1 VRRACCCFP
10 FPVAAAGD
18 SARSLFSSL
27 SLSHTLAPPLP
38 PKTHPPT
45 HNSRFI
51 KNQNDSYTDK
61 LSYGELLLQNEVEMS
76 RYNLDAAD
84 VALARQRF
92 ALAGDE
98 ARALLAARL
107 PVPAYDMLLKMSH
120 AFNILDARGA
130 VGVTERADC
139 FASMRALARE
149 VTSLWA
155 ERREELG
162 HPLGVVPPAAAPA
175 VPPSP
180 SSSASASSVAPRD
193 FVLEIGSEEL
203 PPADVESGIAQ
214 LRERVPALLAKLRL
228 DHSGVEVE
236 GTPRRLSVRVSAL
249 AARQRPLQAKVRGPP
264 AKAAFADPAA
274 RTGPTKALEGFLK
287 KNGATLA
294 DVTVEAV
301 AEGGGGQGGGGG
313 GKKGAAAAAG
323 GKQTDYVFASVSDP
337 GSAAREALAA
347 ELSSLVASLS
357 FKKTMR
363 WDAHGA
369 SYPRPMRWLLALHGD
384 DEVAFVHAG
393 LVAGR
398 ATRLLRR
405 VGDGVGPSSSSSSGV
420 SVPSAEEYAAAL
432 ERGRITL
439 PVTQRRDAI
448 WRDASAAAAA
458 ATEGRGFI
466 PVSAREGSD
475 SVLDEVANLVESPTV
490 VVGSFDPSFLELPPD
505 VLVTVMR
512 KHQRYFPVYEGSRE
526 EEEEEEALGA
536 AAAAAAASPPQ
547 PQRRLLPKFV
557 TVANGPVDVPSVAA
571 GNEAV
576 LRARFEDAAFF
587 YREDLKRPL
596 QDYRPKLKGTVFHRD
611 LGSLF
616 DKSVRVEALAA
627 PLADLLGMSSHA
639 SSAAEAA
646 ALCKCDLATSVVT
659 EMTELAGV
667 MGRHYAERQGLPRAV
682 SEAVLEAALPRFAG
696 DALPSSPSG
705 LVVAVADRLDSLV
718 GLVAAVGAPSATAD
732 PYGLRRA
739 AYGML
744 QALIA
749 GEARLSLRRAVDLA
763 AGVQP
768 LDVAEAKRAE
778 VRDFVARRLEQLLV
792 DGGAGAEAVR
802 AVLAERGDDPALAA
816 ATVAQLS
823 PYVVAAAGADAD
835 ASSSSSS
842 SSGPAAR
849 LRRVMT
855 ALARP
860 TRIIRGKAAAEAAAT
875 VDEALFEGDEERR
888 LEAALREADAA
899 LEARGGSA
907 ACSVDDF
914 MEAAEVMVPAIDA
927 FFEKVFVMCEDPVV
941 RANRI
946 ALLRDVAAFSKGVL
960 DLSALPGF

>member
-1 VRRACCCFP
+1 
-10 FPVAAAGD
+10 
-18 SARSLFSSL
+18 
-27 SLSHTLAPPLP
+27 
-38 PKTHPPT
+38 
-45 HNSRFI
+45 
-51 KNQNDSYTDK
+51 
-61 LSYGELLLQNEVEMS
+61 MS

-149 VTSLWA
+149 VTALWA

-162 HPLGVVPPAAAPA
+162 HPLGVVPPASAPV
-175 VPPSP
+175 VPPPLSL
-180 SSSASASSVAPRD
+180 SSSSSSPRD

-228 DHSGVEVE
+228 EHGGGVAVE
-236 GTPRRLSVRVSAL
+236 GTPRRLAVRVPGL

-264 AKAAFADPAA
+264 AKAAFADPVA

-287 KNGATLA
+287 KSGATLE

-301 AEGGGGQGGGGG
+301 VEGGGGG
-313 GKKGAAAAAG
+313 GKKGGAGGG
-323 GKQTDYVFASVSDP
+323 GKQTDYVFASVSDA
-337 GSAAREALAA
+337 GSSAAEALAA
-347 ELSSLVASLS
+347 ELPALVASLS

-384 DEVAFVHAG
+384 DEVAFSHAG

-398 ATRLLRR
+398 STRLLRR
-405 VGDGVGPSSSSSSGV
+405 AGESDPAGSAVRV
-420 SVPSAEEYAAAL
+420 SSAEEYSAAL
-432 ERGRITL
+432 EQGRITL
-439 PVTQRRDAI
+439 GVDSRRDAI
-448 WRDASAAAAA
+448 WREASAAAAT
-458 ATEGRGFI
+458 ATAGKGFI
-466 PVSAREGSD
+466 PESARSGAD
-475 SVLDEVANLVESPTV
+475 SVLDEVSNLVESPTV
-490 VVGSFDPSFLELPPD
+490 VVGSFDPAFLELPPD

-512 KHQRYFPVYEGSRE
+512 KHQRYFPVYEQQGS
-526 EEEEEEALGA
+526 GGGGGGNNN
-536 AAAAAAASPPQ
+536 ASSSSSSS
-547 PQRRLLPKFV
+547 RLLPKFV
-557 TVANGPVDVPSVAA
+557 TVANGPVDVAAVAA

-576 LRARFEDAAFF
+576 LRARFEDASFF
-587 YREDLKRPL
+587 YREDLRRPL

-627 PLADLLGMSSHA
+627 PLADLLGLEAHA
-639 SSAAEAA
+639 SAAAEAA

-667 MGRHYAERQGLPRAV
+667 MGKHYAERQGLPREV
-682 SEAVLEAALPRFAG
+682 SDAVLEAALPRFAG
-696 DALPSSPSG
+696 DVLPSSAAG
-705 LVVAVADRLDSLV
+705 VVVAVADRLDSLV

-749 GEARLSLRRAVDLA
+749 TGARLSLRAAVDLA

-768 LDVAEAKRAE
+768 VDVPEAKRAE

-823 PYVVAAAGADAD
+823 PYVGAEGASDSGAG
-835 ASSSSSS
+835 
-842 SSGPAAR
+842 AAR
-849 LRRVMT
+849 LKRVMT

-875 VDEALFEGDEERR
+875 VDEALFEQGGEERA

-899 LEARGGSA
+899 LEACGGSR

-914 MEAAEVMVPAIDA
+914 LEAAEIMVPAIDA
-927 FFEKVFVMCEDPVV
+927 FFEKVFVMCEDSAV

>member
-1 VRRACCCFP
+1 
-10 FPVAAAGD
+10 
-18 SARSLFSSL
+18 
-27 SLSHTLAPPLP
+27 
-38 PKTHPPT
+38 
-45 HNSRFI
+45 
-51 KNQNDSYTDK
+51 
-61 LSYGELLLQNEVEMS
+61 MS

-149 VTSLWA
+149 VTALWA

-162 HPLGVVPPAAAPA
+162 HPLGVVPPASAPV
-175 VPPSP
+175 VPPPLSL
-180 SSSASASSVAPRD
+180 SSSSSSPRD

-228 DHSGVEVE
+228 EHGGGVAVE
-236 GTPRRLSVRVSAL
+236 GTPRRLAVRVPGL

-264 AKAAFADPAA
+264 AKAAFADPVA

-287 KNGATLA
+287 KSGATLE

-301 AEGGGGQGGGGG
+301 VEGGGGG
-313 GKKGAAAAAG
+313 GKKGGAGGG
-323 GKQTDYVFASVSDP
+323 GKQTDYVFASVSDA
-337 GSAAREALAA
+337 GSSAAEALAA
-347 ELSSLVASLS
+347 ELPALVASLS

-384 DEVAFVHAG
+384 DEMAFSHAG

-398 ATRLLRR
+398 STRLLRR
-405 VGDGVGPSSSSSSGV
+405 AGESDPAGSAVRV
-420 SVPSAEEYAAAL
+420 SSAEEYSAAL
-432 ERGRITL
+432 EQGRITL
-439 PVTQRRDAI
+439 GVDSRRDAI
-448 WRDASAAAAA
+448 WREASAAAAT
-458 ATEGRGFI
+458 ATAGKGFI
-466 PVSAREGSD
+466 PESARSGAD
-475 SVLDEVANLVESPTV
+475 SVLDEVSNLVESPTV
-490 VVGSFDPSFLELPPD
+490 VVGSFDPAFLELPPD

-512 KHQRYFPVYEGSRE
+512 KHQRYFPVYEQQGS
-526 EEEEEEALGA
+526 GGGGGGNN
-536 AAAAAAASPPQ
+536 ASSSSSSS
-547 PQRRLLPKFV
+547 RLLPKFV
-557 TVANGPVDVPSVAA
+557 TVANGPVDVAAVAA

-576 LRARFEDAAFF
+576 LRARFEDASFF
-587 YREDLKRPL
+587 YREDLRRPL

-627 PLADLLGMSSHA
+627 PLADLLGLEAHA
-639 SSAAEAA
+639 SAAAEAA

-667 MGRHYAERQGLPRAV
+667 MGKHYAERQGLPREV
-682 SEAVLEAALPRFAG
+682 SDAVLEAALPRFAG
-696 DALPSSPSG
+696 DVLPSSAAG
-705 LVVAVADRLDSLV
+705 VVVAVADRLDSLV

-749 GEARLSLRRAVDLA
+749 TGARLSLRAAVDLA

-768 LDVAEAKRAE
+768 VDVPEAKRAE

-823 PYVVAAAGADAD
+823 PYVGAEGASDSGAG
-835 ASSSSSS
+835 
-842 SSGPAAR
+842 AAR
-849 LRRVMT
+849 LKRVMT

-875 VDEALFEGDEERR
+875 VDEALFEQGGEERA

-899 LEARGGSA
+899 LEARGGSR

-914 MEAAEVMVPAIDA
+914 LEAAEIMVPAIDA
-927 FFEKVFVMCEDPVV
+927 FFEKVFVMCEDSAV

>member
-1 VRRACCCFP
+1 LP
-10 FPVAAAGD
+10 
-18 SARSLFSSL
+18 ARGEGIKKKKQ
-27 SLSHTLAPPLP
+27 PL
-38 PKTHPPT
+38 TMFLLNSPPT
-45 HNSRFI
+45 KPTHTNP
-51 KNQNDSYTDK
+51 QTHTHSYTDT

-84 VALARQRF
+84 VGLARQRF
-92 ALAGDE
+92 ELFRAE
-98 ARALLAARL
+98 AQALLAARL

-120 AFNILDARGA
+120 TFNVLDARGA

-149 VTSLWA
+149 VTALWA

-162 HPLGVVPPAAAPA
+162 HPLGVVPPPPAPVVPRVAAPA
-175 VPPSP
+175 PP
-180 SSSASASSVAPRD
+180 AAGAGTDAAEAAAAPRD

-214 LRERVPALLAKLRL
+214 LRERLPALLARLRL
-228 DHSGVEVE
+228 AHAGVSVE
-236 GTPRRLSVRVSAL
+236 GTPRRLSARVSAL
-249 AARQRPLQAKVRGPP
+249 AARQTAYEAKVRGPP

-274 RTGPTKALEGFLK
+274 RAGPTKALEGFLK
-287 KNGATLA
+287 KCGAILA

-301 AEGGGGQGGGGG
+301 AEGGAGGGKKGGGGG
-313 GKKGAAAAAG
+313 GGGASAAAT
-323 GKQTDYVFASVSDP
+323 TDYVFAAVRDAGGP
-337 GSAAREALAA
+337 AAEALAA
-347 ELSSLVASLS
+347 ELPALVASLS

-363 WDAHGA
+363 WDAGGA
-369 SYPRPMRWLLALHGD
+369 AYPRPMRWLLALHGD
-384 DEVAFVHAG
+384 AEVPFAHAG

-398 ATRLLRR
+398 RTRLLRNH
-405 VGDGVGPSSSSSSGV
+405 GAGGGGGGGGGGAADTNGSTMSAPSDGSV
-420 SVPSAEEYAAAL
+420 SVARAEDYGPVLAA
-432 ERGRITL
+432 GRITL
-439 PVTQRRDAI
+439 GVDERREAI
-448 WRDASAAAAA
+448 WRDATKAASD
-458 ATEGRGFI
+458 ATGGAGAI
-466 PVSAREGSD
+466 PRSARNGAD

-490 VVGSFDPSFLELPPD
+490 VVGGFDPAFLELPPD

-512 KHQRYFPVYEGSRE
+512 KHQRYFPVYAAAEGGGDANGASVG
-526 EEEEEEALGA
+526 GA
-536 AAAAAAASPPQ
+536 ADGPSSGDDAGRP
-547 PQRRLLPKFV
+547 LLPKFV
-557 TVANGPVDVPSVAA
+557 TVANGPVDVAAVAA

-587 YREDLKRPL
+587 YREDLKTRL
-596 QDYRPKLKGTVFHRD
+596 SDFRPKLKGTAFHRD

-627 PLADLLGMSSHA
+627 PLADALSLGAHA
-639 SSAAEAA
+639 AHAAEAA

-667 MGRHYAERQGLPRAV
+667 MGRHYCRRQGGVPDEV
-682 SEAVLEAALPRFAG
+682 CEAVFEAALPRFAG
-696 DALPSSPSG
+696 DLLPRSPAG

-749 GEARLSLRRAVDLA
+749 SGARLSLSAAVDLA

-768 LDVAEAKRAE
+768 VDVPPSKRAE

-792 DGGAGAEAVR
+792 DSGDAGGPEAVR

-816 ATVAQLS
+816 ATAAQLA
-823 PYVVAAAGADAD
+823 PYVGAAAAGA
-835 ASSSSSS
+835 
-842 SSGPAAR
+842 PAER

-860 TRIIRGKAAAEAAAT
+860 TRIIRGKAAAEAART
-875 VDEALFEGDEERR
+875 VDGALFEGEEEHA
-888 LEAALREADAA
+888 LAAALREADAA
-899 LEARGGSA
+899 LEARGGA
-907 ACSVDDF
+907 AGCSVEGWL
-914 MEAAEVMVPAIDA
+914 EAAEVMVPAIDA
-927 FFEKVFVMCEDPVV
+927 FFEKVFVMCDDAAV

-946 ALLRDVAAFSKGVL
+946 ALLRDVASFSAGVI

>member
-1 VRRACCCFP
+1 
-10 FPVAAAGD
+10 
-18 SARSLFSSL
+18 
-27 SLSHTLAPPLP
+27 
-38 PKTHPPT
+38 
-45 HNSRFI
+45 
-51 KNQNDSYTDK
+51 
-61 LSYGELLLQNEVEMS
+61 MS

-149 VTSLWA
+149 VTALWA

-162 HPLGVVPPAAAPA
+162 HPLGVVPPASAP
-175 VPPSP
+175 VVLPPLSL
-180 SSSASASSVAPRD
+180 SSSSSSPRD

-228 DHSGVEVE
+228 EHGGGVAVE
-236 GTPRRLSVRVSAL
+236 GTPRRLAVRVPGL

-264 AKAAFADPAA
+264 AKAAFADPVA

-287 KNGATLA
+287 KSGATLE

-301 AEGGGGQGGGGG
+301 VEGGGGG
-313 GKKGAAAAAG
+313 GKKGGAGGG
-323 GKQTDYVFASVSDP
+323 GKQTDYVFASVSDA
-337 GSAAREALAA
+337 GSSAAEALAA
-347 ELSSLVASLS
+347 ELPALVASLS

-384 DEVAFVHAG
+384 DEVAFSHAG

-398 ATRLLRR
+398 STRLLRR
-405 VGDGVGPSSSSSSGV
+405 AGESDPAGSAVRV
-420 SVPSAEEYAAAL
+420 SSAEEYSAAL
-432 ERGRITL
+432 EQGRITL
-439 PVTQRRDAI
+439 GVDSRRDAI
-448 WRDASAAAAA
+448 WREASAAAAT
-458 ATEGRGFI
+458 ATAGKGFI
-466 PVSAREGSD
+466 PESARSGAD
-475 SVLDEVANLVESPTV
+475 SVLDEVSNLVESPTV
-490 VVGSFDPSFLELPPD
+490 VVGSFDPAFLELPPD

-512 KHQRYFPVYEGSRE
+512 KHQRYFPVYEQQGS
-526 EEEEEEALGA
+526 GGGGGGNNN
-536 AAAAAAASPPQ
+536 ASSSSSSS
-547 PQRRLLPKFV
+547 RLLPKFV
-557 TVANGPVDVPSVAA
+557 TVANGPVDVAAVAA

-576 LRARFEDAAFF
+576 LRARFEDASFF
-587 YREDLKRPL
+587 YREDLRRPL

-627 PLADLLGMSSHA
+627 PLSDLLGLEAHA
-639 SSAAEAA
+639 SAAAEAA

-667 MGRHYAERQGLPRAV
+667 MGKHYAERQGLPREV
-682 SEAVLEAALPRFAG
+682 SDAVLEAALPRFAG
-696 DALPSSPSG
+696 DVLPSSAAG
-705 LVVAVADRLDSLV
+705 VVVAVADRLDSLV

-749 GEARLSLRRAVDLA
+749 TGARLSLRAAVDLA

-768 LDVAEAKRAE
+768 VDVPEAKRAE

-823 PYVVAAAGADAD
+823 PYVGAEGASDSGAG
-835 ASSSSSS
+835 
-842 SSGPAAR
+842 AAR
-849 LRRVMT
+849 LKRVMT

-875 VDEALFEGDEERR
+875 VDEALFEQGGEERA

-899 LEARGGSA
+899 LEARGGSR

-914 MEAAEVMVPAIDA
+914 LEAAEIMVPAIDA
-927 FFEKVFVMCEDPVV
+927 FFEKVFVMCEDSAV

>member
-1 VRRACCCFP
+1 
-10 FPVAAAGD
+10 
-18 SARSLFSSL
+18 
-27 SLSHTLAPPLP
+27 
-38 PKTHPPT
+38 
-45 HNSRFI
+45 
-51 KNQNDSYTDK
+51 
-61 LSYGELLLQNEVEMS
+61 MS

-92 ALAGDE
+92 SLAGQE

-120 AFNILDARGA
+120 AFNVMDARGA

-162 HPLGVVPPAAAPA
+162 HPLGVVAAASAPA
-175 VPPSP
+175 VPPLAAAAAAAT
-180 SSSASASSVAPRD
+180 SATPRD

-203 PPADVESGIAQ
+203 PPADVEAGIAQ

-228 DHSGVEVE
+228 DHGGVTVE
-236 GTPRRLSVRVSAL
+236 GTPRRLAVRVAAL
-249 AARQRPLQAKVRGPP
+249 AARQRPLSAKVRGPP

-274 RTGPTKALEGFLK
+274 RAGPTKALEGFLK
-287 KNGATLA
+287 KSGASMA

-301 AEGGGGQGGGGG
+301 VEASQ
-313 GKKGAAAAAG
+313 GKKGAA
-323 GKQTDYVFASVSDP
+323 QPSSTDYVFVAVEDAG
-337 GSAAREALAA
+337 GSAAAALAG
-347 ELSSLVASLS
+347 ELPALVASLA

-369 SYPRPMRWLLALHGD
+369 AYPRPMRWLLALHGD
-384 DEVAFVHAG
+384 QEVPFAYGG

-398 ATRLLRR
+398 RTRLLRMA
-405 VGDGVGPSSSSSSGV
+405 GGGGEGAGAAADSGV
-420 SVPSAEEYAAAL
+420 SVARAEDFGAVL

-439 PVTQRRDAI
+439 GVDARRDAI
-448 WRDASAAAAA
+448 WRAATAAASE
-458 ATEGRGFI
+458 ATGGAGAI
-466 PVSAREGSD
+466 PPSAREGGD

-490 VVGSFDPSFLELPPD
+490 VVGGFDPAFLELPAD

-512 KHQRYFPVYEGSRE
+512 KHQRYFPVY
-526 EEEEEEALGA
+526 A
-536 AAAAAAASPPQ
+536 AAAGGSGDSAGPAAANANANAANANANAPP
-547 PQRRLLPKFV
+547 LLPKFV
-557 TVANGPVDVPSVAA
+557 TVANGPVDVPAVAA

-596 QDYRPKLKGTVFHRD
+596 RDFRPKLKGTVFHRD

-627 PLADLLGMSSHA
+627 PLADALSLGAHA
-639 SSAAEAA
+639 AHAAEAA

-667 MGRHYAERQGLPRAV
+667 MGRHYAEREGVAREV

-696 DALPSSPSG
+696 DALPVSPAG
-705 LVVAVADRLDSLV
+705 VVVAVADRLDSLV

-744 QALIA
+744 QALIST
-749 GEARLSLRRAVDLA
+749 GARLPLGAAIDAA

-768 LDVAEAKRAE
+768 VDVPAAKRAE
-778 VRDFVARRLEQLLV
+778 VRDFVVRRLEQLLV
-792 DGGAGAEAVR
+792 DGGCGAEAVR

-816 ATVAQLS
+816 ATAAQLS
-823 PYVVAAAGADAD
+823 PLVAGGEDAGGD
-835 ASSSSSS
+835 
-842 SSGPAAR
+842 AAR

-860 TRIIRGKAAAEAAAT
+860 TRIIRGKAAAEAAEA
-875 VDEALFEGDEERR
+875 VDPALFEGGEERA
-888 LEAALREADAA
+888 LAEALGAARGA

-907 ACSVDDF
+907 GCSVDGF
-914 MEAAEVMVPAIDA
+914 LGAAEAMVPAIDA
-927 FFEKVFVMCEDPVV
+927 FFDKVFVMCEDDRV

-946 ALLRDVAAFSKGVL
+946 ALLRDVASFSKGVL